1 MWKLVGLKV
10 MEANTDNMGITY
22 DSNVEWYM
30 FVLNFVRIGWVENY
44 GANADD
50 MVSHKTVFLLQYGK

>member
-1 MWKLVGLKV
+1 